1 MQFLRTFMSLQ
12 LGVREDNVIVP
23 LLQNVVLG
31 SNQNVSAEGCLL
43 SLGFFITLFF
53 CITSSVI
60 FSSGPPKKR
69 EPCLIFFINTCAR
82 VCVGA
87 HVQQKQCTN
96 TAYLCKKLAA
106 KSTKKFFRRRFCTI
120 ILQLECILL
129 AESAYRKLNES
140 IKKSKEMSKRSKLV
154 TRS

>member
-43 SLGFFITLFF
+43 SLGFFMTLFF

-69 EPCLIFFINTCAR
+69 EPCLIFFITLAR
-82 VCVGA
+82 VCVLA
-87 HVQQKQCTN
+87 HMCSRSVAQIQHTF
-96 TAYLCKKLAA
+96 A
-106 KSTKKFFRRRFCTI
+106 KSW
-120 ILQLECILL
+120 LQRAPRSSFAGDSVLL
-129 AESAYRKLNES
+129 SYN
-140 IKKSKEMSKRSKLV
+140 
-154 TRS
+154 